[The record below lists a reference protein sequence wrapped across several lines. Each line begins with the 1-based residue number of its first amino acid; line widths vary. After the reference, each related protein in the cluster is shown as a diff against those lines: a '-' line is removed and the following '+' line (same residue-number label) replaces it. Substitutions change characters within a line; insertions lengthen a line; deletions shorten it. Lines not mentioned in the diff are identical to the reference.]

1 MAENDTETLDSPSD
15 TEQNHLPSTQVTETH
30 DIVTPHSDASLALE
44 KAFDDRAKLR
54 TEEAAKAEDAEI
66 SGEETPEKPEA
77 KPAEAAKEEPEE
89 MDPRKR
95 IKKQIEDA
103 EKEAAAEKAE
113 EAEKSEGE
121 PAAEEVQ
128 FPEGVKSQKAKDR
141 FVELT
146 RARRAA
152 EEKAAAIEK
161 EVAARDAK
169 IKELESRK
177 PEGVPDDVKAQLD
190 ELAMF
195 RRQYQLENS
204 PEIKAQFD
212 AIVEQGEK
220 FIGETL
226 KGYGIAESTVKMI
239 EGEGG
244 FAAFSRSQK
253 TTRIKDE
260 NGETGEVKTYAE
272 IAKDWLNGMNVADAE
287 AIRAKLGEQRNT
299 LDAKKRLIESEK
311 AKSTEYFKTREQEYQ
326 SSVKAQQEAAL
337 KQREQIDNFIKKA
350 TTETPWMRD
359 KEIPAT
365 ATPEQRKEI
374 EAENKTASDLRNILT
389 ATLNVKTMEE
399 LLDAALD
406 SVAYHK
412 TRLDLARANKRIKEL
427 EAKESKRKAASATT
441 VKQGSIAS
449 PPAPKTRKQENNS
462 LDAADAFEQ
471 ALERKAR
478 GEE

>member
-1 MAENDTETLDSPSD
+1 MADNNDEQSDSPSEND
-15 TEQNHLPSTQVTETH
+15 EQNHLSSTTVTETR
-30 DIVTPHSDASLALE
+30 DVVAPESDATRSLEA
-44 KAFDDRAKLR
+44 AFDQRAQ
-54 TEEAAKAEDAEI
+54 AKAKEQSDAEDAGI
-66 SGEETPEKPEA
+66 SGEETPAE
-77 KPAEAAKEEPEE
+77 KPAEAPPAKEEPEE
-89 MDPRKR
+89 TDPRKR
-95 IKKQIEDA
+95 IAKQIEDA
-103 EKEAAAEKAE
+103 EKEAAEEKAE
-113 EAEKSEGE
+113 DTPAET
-121 PAAEEVQ
+121 PTEEVQ

-152 EEKAAAIEK
+152 EEKAASIEK

-169 IKELESRK
+169 IKELEGRK

-226 KGYGIAESTVKMI
+226 KGYGIAEATVKMI

-244 FAAFSRSQK
+244 FAAFSRSHK
-253 TTRIKDE
+253 TAVVD
-260 NGETGEVKTYAE
+260 GETKTYAE

-299 LDAKKRLIESEK
+299 LDAKKRFIDAEKGK
-311 AKSTEYFKTREQEYQ
+311 AKEYFTTQSEQYQ
-326 SSVKAQQEAAL
+326 SSVKAQQEAVQ
-337 KQREQIDNFIKKA
+337 KQREQMDNFYKKA
-350 TTETPWMRD
+350 TAETEWMKE
-359 KEIPAT
+359 KEIPAN
-365 ATPEQRKEI
+365 ASPEQRKAI
-374 EAENKTASDLRNILT
+374 EADNRAARDYQKILH
-389 ATLNVKTMEE
+389 ATLNVKTIEE

-412 TRLDLARANKRIKEL
+412 TRLDLAKANKRIKEL

-449 PPAPKTRKQENNS
+449 PPPKQTRKQENNS

>member
-1 MAENDTETLDSPSD
+1 MAENETETLDSPSD
-15 TEQNHLPSTQVTETH
+15 TEENHLPSTQVTETH
-30 DIVTPHSDASLALE
+30 DIVTPHSDASLSLE
-44 KAFDDRAKLR
+44 AAFEERAKKR
-54 TEEAAKAEDAEI
+54 TEEQAAAADEP
-66 SGEETPEKPEA
+66 ETKDPAPVKTEAKEPEKT
-77 KPAEAAKEEPEE
+77 EEPEE
-89 MDPRKR
+89 TDPRKR

-103 EKEAAAEKAE
+103 EKEAAEEKAE
-113 EAEKSEGE
+113 AEKQEDAPAEPSIEELTKLPEESKDWKKKTQERFIDMSRRIKSQAEKEAAIQKERDAIRAELEAER
-121 PAAEEVQ
+121 A
-128 FPEGVKSQKAKDR
+128 KAKQSTAPN
-141 FVELT
+141 E
-146 RARRAA
+146 
-152 EEKAAAIEK
+152 
-161 EVAARDAK
+161 
-169 IKELESRK
+169 
-177 PEGVPDDVKAQLD
+177 DVQKQLD

-226 KGYGIAESTVKMI
+226 KGYGIAEATVKMI

-253 TTRIKDE
+253 TAMVD
-260 NGETGEVKTYAE
+260 GEAKTYAE

-299 LDAKKRLIESEK
+299 QDAKKRFIDAEKGK
-311 AKSTEYFKTREQEYQ
+311 AKEYFTTQSEQYQ
-326 SSVKAQQEAAL
+326 SSVKAQQEAAQ
-337 KQREQIDNFIKKA
+337 KQRELMENFYKKA
-350 TTETPWMRD
+350 TTETDWMKE
-359 KEIPAT
+359 KEIPAD
-365 ATPEQRKEI
+365 ASPEKKKEI
-374 EAENKTASDLRNILT
+374 EAENRAARDYQKILH
-389 ATLNVKTMEE
+389 ATLNVQTIDE
-399 LLDAALD
+399 LLAAALD

-449 PPAPKTRKQENNS
+449 PPTPKTRKQENNS
-462 LDAADAFEQ
+462 LDAADAFEL